1 MDKHLVIL
9 HVWDTRIS
17 SRYPDPKMSPWL
29 NMWVKFGSNHNCI
42 KKLDWLVEKNC
53 KFFLEETTDI
63 KFVPMRGNCDVSQH
77 AFKNH
82 AKYIKFMQEY
92 SKTRDWLLY
101 TYLSPND
108 FVEFMLT
115 FEGGNT

>member
-1 MDKHLVIL
+1 ML
-9 HVWDTRIS
+9 
-17 SRYPDPKMSPWL
+17 
-29 NMWVKFGSNHNCI
+29 VKFGPHHTCI

-63 KFVPMRGNCDVSQH
+63 KFMPTRGNVGSQL

-101 TYLSPND
+101 TYLSPSD

-115 FEGGNT
+115 FGGENT